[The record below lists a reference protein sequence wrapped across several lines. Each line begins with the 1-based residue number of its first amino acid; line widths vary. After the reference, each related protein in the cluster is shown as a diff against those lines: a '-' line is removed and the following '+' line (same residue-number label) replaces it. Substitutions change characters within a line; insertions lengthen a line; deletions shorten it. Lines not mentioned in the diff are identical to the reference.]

1 MTPYEKYRELPEWD
15 IIEHR
20 LEKLINNQDVKLFTN
35 IDYIVGYLIEGL
47 MREDSI
53 SIGRDL
59 KEE

>member
-1 MTPYEKYRELPEWD
+1 MTPYERYRELPEWG

-20 LEKLINNQDVKLFTN
+20 LEKLINNQDVKLFTG

-47 MREDSI
+47 MRENSLY
-53 SIGRDL
+53 IGRDL

>member
-1 MTPYEKYRELPEWD
+1 MPEWD

-47 MREDSI
+47 MREDSL

>member
-1 MTPYEKYRELPEWD
+1 MTPYEKYRKLPEWD

-47 MREDSI
+47 MREDSL

>member
-20 LEKLINNQDVKLFTN
+20 LEKLITNQDVKLFTN

-47 MREDSI
+47 MREDSL